1 MVSEGKEKGREPER
15 EINIYKQ
22 VDRHRTHIQREKE
35 QRRRNASQTTRQREE
50 DFLCQTDR
58 HRKERQKKKA
68 KPVSQSE
75 TQTYRDQKTKRK
87 LPTEVGERE
96 GHSQIDKQGDTGR
109 QRNRKRRL
117 DKERQRDR

>member
-1 MVSEGKEKGREPER
+1 MRVRQLDRERKTARQTGIGKKD
-15 EINIYKQ
+15 K
-22 VDRHRTHIQREKE
+22 
-35 QRRRNASQTTRQREE
+35 
-50 DFLCQTDR
+50 
-58 HRKERQKKKA
+58 KKKA